1 MFPKNVRSYSK
12 YSLTNGT
19 VKYEMNKRAATHTKM
34 EMRPQ
39 SFNQEICET
48 NGFPC
53 LDMSKTFGYPISKYS
68 SLKLYIQGTLYR
80 QSSIYTYIIC
90 ICIYNYVDAYTYVCV
105 TIIHSERRP

>member
-1 MFPKNVRSYSK
+1 
-12 YSLTNGT
+12 
-19 VKYEMNKRAATHTKM
+19 MNKRAATHTKM

-53 LDMSKTFGYPISKYS
+53 LDMSKTFGYPIPKYS

-80 QSSIYTYIIC
+80 QSSIYTYMIC
-90 ICIYNYVDAYTYVCV
+90 MYIFMYMH
-105 TIIHSERRP
+105 IHMFM